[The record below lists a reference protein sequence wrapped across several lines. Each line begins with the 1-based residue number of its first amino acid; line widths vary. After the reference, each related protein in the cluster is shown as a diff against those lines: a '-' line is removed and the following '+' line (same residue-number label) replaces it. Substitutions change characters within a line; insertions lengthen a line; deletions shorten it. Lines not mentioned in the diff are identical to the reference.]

1 MPLSDTAIR
10 NADIRSKNYS
20 LTDMDGLSLFVSKTG
35 TKSWHFRYYQNG
47 KQNRLSFGSYPEIS
61 LSEARVLRHPLVLQP
76 LGPAKH
82 LRRSDC
88 EYYYGRDV
96 PGVTRILAGR
106 ADMGGCQ
113 DRRDHRWGD
122 RQRGRRYQK
131 RRRTGREDDRQ

>member
-1 MPLSDTAIR
+1 VNIMPLSDTAIR

-88 EYYYGRDV
+88 EYPCGRDV
-96 PGVTRILAGR
+96 SGVTRILAGG
-106 ADMGGCQ
+106 ADAGGRQ
-113 DRRDHRWGD
+113 DRRGSNRL
-122 RQRGRRYQK
+122 YQWWNS
-131 RRRTGREDDRQ
+131 RN

>member
-1 MPLSDTAIR
+1 MPLSDTAIRNTAIR

-88 EYYYGRDV
+88 EYPCGRDV
-96 PGVTRILAGR
+96 SGVTRILAGG
-106 ADMGGCQ
+106 ADAGGRQ
-113 DRRDHRWGD
+113 DRRGSNPALSMVE
-122 RQRGRRYQK
+122 QQK
-131 RRRTGREDDRQ
+131 LT